1 MIGQERSFERERETV
16 YREKSDLK
24 ANESD
29 IIGQFGRVRISQVT
43 FIRGSTLF
51 IEKGLGL

>member
-1 MIGQERSFERERETV
+1 MIGQERSIERERERETV

-24 ANESD
+24 ASESD

-43 FIRGSTLF
+43 FIRGSIF
-51 IEKGLGL
+51 VH